1 MANKP
6 KITKEDLKTPD
17 AFLTL
22 ADRVGQWVAERAK
35 PIAVTLGLVIVLGV
49 GYTAFNMI
57 QRSQEQAASQ
67 ALFQFEK
74 KIEDVK
80 LAQAKKQR
88 DLIEKLSEGD
98 QKDEEKLKK
107 AMDSVAPLDF
117 EKDFAANAQN
127 WAQAIEQYKNTQSAQ
142 LARLR
147 LAKLYLDY
155 EKRDLAEPVLRA
167 AIAEATKG
175 SSTYGLSRTM
185 LASVLSHQGKID
197 EAKNILQEV
206 IDEPTLNYLHSEALL
221 KLGILNQES
230 GDVKMAEESFRRVTT
245 EFADSEAGA
254 AAKLYLRMIQFIKPK
269 VETENKAT
277 TSVDP

>member
-22 ADRVGQWVAERAK
+22 ADRVGHWLTDRAK
-35 PIAVTLGLVIVLGV
+35 PIAVFVALLVVLGI
-49 GYTAFNMI
+49 GYSAFNMI
-57 QRSQEQAASQ
+57 QRSQEESASQ
-67 ALFQFEK
+67 ALFQFEQ

-88 DLIEKLSEGD
+88 ELIEKLSKDYQGD
-98 QKDEEKLKK
+98 EKKLKE
-107 AMDSVAPLDF
+107 AMDTVTPLDF
-117 EKDFAANAQN
+117 DKDFAANAQI
-127 WAQAIEQYKNTQSAQ
+127 WGQAIEQYKNTQSAQ

-155 EKRDLAEPVLRA
+155 DKRDLAEPVLRS
-167 AIAEATKG
+167 AIAEAAKG
-175 SSTYGLSRTM
+175 SSTYGLARTM
-185 LASVLSHQGKID
+185 LASVLSHHGKID
-197 EAKNILQEV
+197 EAKSILQEV
-206 IDEPTLNYLHSEALL
+206 IEDSSLTYLHSEALL
-221 KLGILNQES
+221 KLGVLNQES
-230 GDVKMAEESFRRVTT
+230 GDLKLAEESFRRVTT

-254 AAKLYLRMIQFIKPK
+254 AAKLYLRMIQFVKPK